1 MLSRARVCRSASAAP
16 NVHLPAP
23 RAPADEARHTYVAWV
38 AYEGTEYKGFQVQLP
53 PPAGDAP
60 DAAAGQ
66 AEAPDSQNPA
76 EEAESDGAAVLLPGS
91 AGAAGLRRGAVGRR
105 GAAANAAARARR
117 GSARARRAGPP
128 PTVQVLGGLS

>member
-1 MLSRARVCRSASAAP
+1 MQ
-16 NVHLPAP
+16 AP

-60 DAAAGQ
+60 DVAAEQ
-66 AEAPDSQNPA
+66 AEAPDGQGPA
-76 EEAESDGAAVLLPGS
+76 EGAECEGAAALLPGS
-91 AGAAGLRRGAVGRR
+91 ADAAGPRRGAVGRR
-105 GAAANAAARARR
+105 GAAANAEARALR

-128 PTVQVLGGLS
+128 PTVQVLGVLA

>member
-1 MLSRARVCRSASAAP
+1 M
-16 NVHLPAP
+16 
-23 RAPADEARHTYVAWV
+23 
-38 AYEGTEYKGFQVQLP
+38 QLP

-60 DAAAGQ
+60 DAAAGE
-66 AEAPDSQNPA
+66 AEAHDGLGLA
-76 EEAESDGAAVLLPGS
+76 EEAESDGAAALLPGS

-128 PTVQVLGGLS
+128 PTVQVLGGLA